1 MGPLTCFSSV
11 LLLPYTGGGAVQIGC
26 VLRLDLL
33 ESSGVWNYLSSIQK
47 VDSQNGRPSYDP
59 YALFAVILL
68 GFSIGQASLRE
79 IETSC
84 KMTFVSFMWP
94 VVYTPVMLLFRA
106 SSKKLSHHRKRKFL
120 LACVKKFSINAA
132 FK

>member
-1 MGPLTCFSSV
+1 MNHFR
-11 LLLPYTGGGAVQIGC
+11 AIGTQLFYSFPIQVEEQC
-26 VLRLDLL
+26 KLDAYLDLL
-33 ESSGVWNYLSSIQK
+33 ESSGVWNYLSSVEK

-120 LACVKKFSINAA
+120 LAFVKKFSINAA